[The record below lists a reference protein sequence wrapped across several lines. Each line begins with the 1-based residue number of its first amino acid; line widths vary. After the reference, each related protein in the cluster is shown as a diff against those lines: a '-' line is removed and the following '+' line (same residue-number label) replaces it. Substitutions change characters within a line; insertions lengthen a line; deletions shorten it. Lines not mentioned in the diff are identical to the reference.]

1 MTKDLFELSEL
12 LPDIQETEHTV
23 PVSGRIFKVQKVNDM
38 IDA

>member
-1 MTKDLFELSEL
+1 MKTDNPIELI
-12 LPDIQETEHTV
+12 IQETEHTV